1 MASSG
6 NFTTTN
12 RYIVF
17 WVEVTQNSQNIGS
30 NTSNVTV
37 KVWIKRTNSGYTT
50 YGSGT
55 VYTNIDGV
63 QRNVSITPSQTITST
78 PRAIFH
84 QDLTISH
91 NSDGTKVLSVQ
102 VGIAH
107 ESFNS
112 SNPSNAYNVSL
123 TTIPRAS
130 SFTLSNSDVLA
141 GSNITGT
148 ISRASGNFTHDVYL
162 GFGTKQWTL
171 ATGVGTSFNVTIP
184 METLNEI
191 PNAIKG
197 QGNIRVVT
205 KNGNSEVGQK
215 AVNFYISAGSNIVPI
230 YSSLN
235 ISRVDNTVPS
245 NWGVYVKGKSK
256 AKLTINGASGTYG
269 STITKY
275 SISGDGYSTTSNSF
289 TTGTLNTAGT
299 VTFTGV
305 VTDSRGRTA
314 TKTVTCSVV
323 DYSSPSISEFTISR
337 CTSSG
342 TASDEGTYVKIKPV
356 YSYSSVGGKNTFS
369 ARVEYKLN
377 SASSWTSGG
386 AITTSGKEVIIG
398 GGKISPDSSYDIRLI
413 IQDAFE
419 TVTRTVSIPTAS
431 TTLDFRQ
438 GGKGMAIGKV
448 AERDGLEVAWDSI
461 FKKTLKVE
469 GNCSFNKLKL
479 LSDPNGNTGFGYDAK
494 TTDAYI
500 SNTSNNWLRLKSNKT
515 MTYAGYKVYT
525 AFEKPTASEIGALS
539 LTGGTLTGDL
549 VINNNKRLKVIGAN
563 TNLEIGAG
571 GNDVF
576 LHNTASGSYLQFNN
590 NGNLYINSLLI
601 GTHAYPIIGRDTSR
615 WFSRMAPVM
624 SDGVIEVGKYID
636 FHKASSDSADY
647 TVRLDANGSALW
659 CSTSIQQGSDRG
671 LKENIK
677 YLDDEPIL
685 LSTIDNSS
693 TPFKDFIR
701 DFKFATYNY
710 KGSEGRCFGFIAQDI
725 SQNPVGKLMLQKHEM
740 DIINKETNSVEGTET
755 TLAFNLADYTSVVAK
770 ALQEEIREKDQKI
783 LELENRISDIEKII
797 EAYINV

>member
-171 ATGVGTSFNVTIP
+171 ATSVGTSFNVTIP

-438 GGKGMAIGKV
+438 GGKGIAIGKV

-469 GNCSFNKLKL
+469 GNCSFNTLKL
-479 LSDPNGNTGFGYDAK
+479 LSDPNSNTGFGYDAK

-500 SNTSNNWLRLKSNKT
+500 SNTSNDWLRLKSNKT

-525 AFEKPTASEIGALS
+525 AFEKPTPADIGALPTS
-539 LTGGTLTGDL
+539 SAIHDGAIT
-549 VINNNKRLKVIGAN
+549 INENNKQLIMGCG
-563 TNLEIGAG
+563 TS
-571 GNDVF
+571 DVF
-576 LHNTASGSYLQFNN
+576 FKNGKSGGYLQFYDDKSLRIDGLVI
-590 NGNLYINSLLI
+590 GNVS
-601 GTHAYPIIGRDTSR
+601 YPIIDRDTNR
-615 WFSRMAPVM
+615 WFQRISPVM
-624 SDGVIEVGKYID
+624 SDGVMEVGKYID

-647 TVRLDANGSALW
+647 TVRLDATGSSLW
-659 CSTSIQQGSDRG
+659 CSTSIQQGSDRE

-677 YLDDEPIL
+677 YLDDEPML
-685 LSTIDNSS
+685 LSTKNSSS

-725 SQNPVGKLMLQKHEM
+725 AKNPVGKLMLQEHEM
-740 DIINKETNSVEGTET
+740 DIINKETNDVEGTQT

-770 ALQEEIREKDQKI
+770 ALQEEIKEKD
-783 LELENRISDIEKII
+783 EKII
-797 EAYINV
+797 ELESRLEKLENMIKDLLI